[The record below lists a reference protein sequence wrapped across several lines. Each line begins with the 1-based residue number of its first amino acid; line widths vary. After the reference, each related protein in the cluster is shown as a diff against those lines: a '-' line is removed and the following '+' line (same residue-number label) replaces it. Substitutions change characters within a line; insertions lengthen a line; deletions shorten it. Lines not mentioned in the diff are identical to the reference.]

1 MVMHVL
7 NHKASIA
14 GLAATLAVGAGIWF
28 GSRGLKHFDP
38 ALTRYAIGSALAA
51 FAVGYRLVLW
61 AQRPPSR
68 MYFRRG
74 LQLLIRRGFKLQVS
88 GFSHDTTVISRFSV
102 STFQRLPHPRSR
114 SATRWPRIS
123 SRKI

>member
-1 MVMHVL
+1 MVMHDL
-7 NHKASIA
+7 NHKAWIA

-38 ALTRYAIGSALAA
+38 ALARYAIGSALAA
-51 FAVGYRLVLW
+51 FAVGYRLALW

-74 LQLLIRRGFKLQVS
+74 LQLLIRRGFKLQVP
-88 GFSHDTTVISRFSV
+88 RFNV
-102 STFQRLPHPRSR
+102 PTFQRFNVST
-114 SATRWPRIS
+114 AS
-123 SRKI
+123 SPALTIG